1 MLPPLPGDVREERL
15 PMTLLPC
22 PYLGVLVEL
31 TDERQRHILLKHP
44 DLLPEYIDYVAETL
58 AGRVPWGYG

>member
-1 MLPPLPGDVREERL
+1 MP
-15 PMTLLPC
+15 LLPC

-58 AGRVPWGYG
+58 AEPQCRKSHPVPVGCSADHL